1 MRIPFLSRFFSKF
14 MASPFEGLQEHAE
27 KVKVCAWTFQQAIEC
42 YFSVK
47 CERFEELRREVIKL
61 ESEADAIKKNI
72 RGHLPKGAIIPVD
85 KSELFRYLRE
95 QDQVPDAMED
105 ALDLISYRG
114 EQKISNELAKDFF
127 LLVDAV
133 LDPVEDLS
141 RMMAEARKYF
151 RNFSETQRNTVKAI
165 IRDLAKKEHE
175 ADLLEESLKRKIFQL
190 ETDAVTVFHLFKL
203 AEIIGSIADHAEN
216 AGDMMRAMI
225 AK

>member
-1 MRIPFLSRFFSKF
+1 

-47 CERFEELRREVIKL
+47 CERFEELRLEVIKL

-151 RNFSETQRNTVKAI
+151 RNFSETQRDTVKAI

-225 AK
+225 AR

>member
-1 MRIPFLSRFFSKF
+1 MRIPFLSRFLSRF

-42 YFSVK
+42 YVSSK
-47 CERFEELRREVIKL
+47 CERFEELRQEVIKL

-85 KSELFRYLRE
+85 KYQLFRYLRE

-105 ALDLISYRG
+105 ALDLISYRS
-114 EQKISNELAKDFF
+114 ETDIPKELVKDFF

-133 LDPVEDLS
+133 IDPVEDLS
-141 RMMAEARKYF
+141 RIVAEARKYF
-151 RNFSETQRNTVKAI
+151 RNFSGVQRDTVKAI
-165 IRDLAKKEHE
+165 IRGLSEKEHE
-175 ADLLEESLKRKIFQL
+175 ADKLEDSLKRKIFSL
-190 ETDAVTVFHLFKL
+190 ADPVIVFHMITLT
-203 AEIIGSIADHAEN
+203 EIIGSIADHAEN

-225 AK
+225 AR

>member
-1 MRIPFLSRFFSKF
+1 MRIPFLSRFISRF

-42 YFSVK
+42 YVSIK
-47 CERFEELRREVIKL
+47 CERFEELRQEVIKL

-85 KSELFRYLRE
+85 KYQLFRYLRE

-105 ALDLISYRG
+105 ALDLISYRV
-114 EQKISNELAKDFF
+114 EPDIPEELEKDFF

-133 LDPVEDLS
+133 IDPVEDLS
-141 RMMAEARKYF
+141 RMVAEARKYF
-151 RNFSETQRNTVKAI
+151 RNFSGAQRDAVKAI
-165 IRDLAKKEHE
+165 IRGLSKKEHE
-175 ADLLEESLKRKIFQL
+175 ADKLEDSLKRKIFNL
-190 ETDAVTVFHLFKL
+190 KDPIIVFHMITLT
-203 AEIIGSIADHAEN
+203 EIIGSIADHAEN

-225 AK
+225 AR